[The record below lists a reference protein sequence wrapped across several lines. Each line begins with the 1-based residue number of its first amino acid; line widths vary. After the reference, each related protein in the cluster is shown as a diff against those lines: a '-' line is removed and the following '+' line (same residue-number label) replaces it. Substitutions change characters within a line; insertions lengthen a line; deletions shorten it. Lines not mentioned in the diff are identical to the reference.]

1 MFWTVLV
8 LLVILW
14 VLGIASQ
21 SQDFTVDVSAPLDW
35 TRECSSPKPAT
46 SWNGTGKPAAYKSA
60 RELLDRLGASDQ

>member
-1 MFWTVLV
+1 MFWTVLG

-35 TRECSSPKPAT
+35 TRQCSSPQASYKLER
-46 SWNGTGKPAAYKSA
+46 NGKTRRIQECS
-60 RELLDRLGASDQ
+60 

>member
-21 SQDFTVDVSAPLDW
+21 TQDFTVDMSAPLEW
-35 TRECSSPKPAT
+35 TRECSSPQASYKLEPSGKT
-46 SWNGTGKPAAYKSA
+46 RRIGSIGTI
-60 RELLDRLGASDQ
+60 RMLR

>member
-21 SQDFTVDVSAPLDW
+21 LQDFTVDVSAPLDW
-35 TRECSSPKPAT
+35 TRERSSPQA
-46 SWNGTGKPAAYKSA
+46 SYELERNGRRIPECS
-60 RELLDRLGASDQ
+60 

>member
-21 SQDFTVDVSAPLDW
+21 SQDFTVDVSAPFDW
-35 TRECSSPKPAT
+35 TGECSSPQASYKLER
-46 SWNGTGKPAAYKSA
+46 NGKTRPIQECS
-60 RELLDRLGASDQ
+60 

>member
-1 MFWTVLV
+1 MFWTVLG

-35 TRECSSPKPAT
+35 TRECSSPQT
-46 SWNGTGKPAAYKSA
+46 SYKLERNGKTRRILECS
-60 RELLDRLGASDQ
+60 

>member
-21 SQDFTVDVSAPLDW
+21 SQDFTVDVSAPLEW
-35 TRECSSPKPAT
+35 TRERSSPQASYKLER
-46 SWNGTGKPAAYKSA
+46 NGKTRIQQCS
-60 RELLDRLGASDQ
+60 

>member
-1 MFWTVLV
+1 MFWTVLG

-35 TRECSSPKPAT
+35 TREGSSPQASYKLER
-46 SWNGTGKPAAYKSA
+46 NGKTRPIQECS
-60 RELLDRLGASDQ
+60 

>member
-1 MFWTVLV
+1 MFWTVLG

-35 TRECSSPKPAT
+35 TRQCSSPQASYKLER
-46 SWNGTGKPAAYKSA
+46 NGKIRRIQECS
-60 RELLDRLGASDQ
+60 

>member
-21 SQDFTVDVSAPLDW
+21 SQDFTVDVSAPHDW
-35 TRECSSPKPAT
+35 PREGSSHQASYKLERNWKNRRTGFARTTR
-46 SWNGTGKPAAYKSA
+46 
-60 RELLDRLGASDQ
+60 RLG

>member
-8 LLVILW
+8 LLVMLW

-35 TRECSSPKPAT
+35 TRECSSPQARYKLER
-46 SWNGTGKPAAYKSA
+46 NGKTRRIQECS
-60 RELLDRLGASDQ
+60 

>member
-21 SQDFTVDVSAPLDW
+21 SQDFTVDVSAPLDC
-35 TRECSSPKPAT
+35 TRECSSPQASYKLER
-46 SWNGTGKPAAYKSA
+46 NGKTRRIQECS
-60 RELLDRLGASDQ
+60 

>member
-21 SQDFTVDVSAPLDW
+21 LQDFTVDVSAPFDW
-35 TRECSSPKPAT
+35 TRESSLPQASYKLERHEQ
-46 SWNGTGKPAAYKSA
+46 PAA
-60 RELLDRLGASDQ
+60 

>member
-35 TRECSSPKPAT
+35 ARECSSPQASYKLER
-46 SWNGTGKPAAYKSA
+46 NGKTRRIQECS
-60 RELLDRLGASDQ
+60 

>member
-21 SQDFTVDVSAPLDW
+21 SQDFTVDDSAPFDW
-35 TRECSSPKPAT
+35 ARECGSQQASNELE
-46 SWNGTGKPAAYKSA
+46 NGVEAFVA
-60 RELLDRLGASDQ
+60 RG

>member
-1 MFWTVLV
+1 MFWTVLG

-35 TRECSSPKPAT
+35 TRQCSSPQASYKLER
-46 SWNGTGKPAAYKSA
+46 NGKIRRILECS
-60 RELLDRLGASDQ
+60 